1 VHAGGSRRHGH
12 IDVVPAQDPA
22 QFRPR
27 RRAGGS
33 AAAGPPRLKGGLV
46 SMLYGAAAANELG
59 LLADGLGSHLA
70 ADLVHAPAPAARPA
84 DKRPPPKRL
93 GTPKRAPRR

>member
-1 VHAGGSRRHGH
+1 
-12 IDVVPAQDPA
+12 
-22 QFRPR
+22 
-27 RRAGGS
+27 
-33 AAAGPPRLKGGLV
+33 
-46 SMLYGAAAANELG
+46 MLYGAAAANELG